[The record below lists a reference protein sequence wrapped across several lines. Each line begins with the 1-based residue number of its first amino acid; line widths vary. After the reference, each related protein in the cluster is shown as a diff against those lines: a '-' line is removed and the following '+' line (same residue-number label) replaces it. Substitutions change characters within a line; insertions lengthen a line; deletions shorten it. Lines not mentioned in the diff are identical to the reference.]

1 MREVLLVLS
10 FIVVLLFM
18 LNQDQ
23 LIYTDILWMIV
34 TQKCLSNYCYWTNI
48 SPGSYCLFELYRV
61 LDLQRFLTVN
71 IPVFILL

>member
-23 LIYTDILWMIV
+23 LIYTDIFQMIV
-34 TQKCLSNYCYWTNI
+34 TGCTEKV
-48 SPGSYCLFELYRV
+48 FEDFALIVWEHQQLKYV
-61 LDLQRFLTVN
+61 L
-71 IPVFILL
+71 